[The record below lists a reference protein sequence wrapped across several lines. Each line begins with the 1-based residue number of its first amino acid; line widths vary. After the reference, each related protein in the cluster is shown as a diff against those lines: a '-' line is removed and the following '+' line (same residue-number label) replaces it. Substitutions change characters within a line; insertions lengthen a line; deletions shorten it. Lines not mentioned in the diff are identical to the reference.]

1 MWGAERGGAMNT
13 TQASIRDSAEAST
26 DAHVGP
32 AATDRRLRRVV
43 AESLGTSDGE
53 ITPSISLV
61 DDLAVD
67 SLDLLELAL
76 QIEGTFDVSLPA
88 RLLAAVRTYG
98 DLAAL
103 VVDRVQYPVT
113 VAAEPVLV
121 RARITPASTET
132 PQAAVRVLVLTPYAV
147 QLITEA
153 ARRFGRG
160 TPIQF

>member
-26 DAHVGP
+26 DDHVGP
-32 AATDRRLRRVV
+32 AATERRLRRVV
-43 AESLGTSDGE
+43 AENLGTSDDE
-53 ITPSISLV
+53 ITASISLA

-76 QIEGTFDVSLPA
+76 QIEETFDVSLPQ

-103 VVDRVQYPVT
+103 FLSRAQHPDRRP
-113 VAAEPVLV
+113 
-121 RARITPASTET
+121 
-132 PQAAVRVLVLTPYAV
+132 
-147 QLITEA
+147 
-153 ARRFGRG
+153 
-160 TPIQF
+160 